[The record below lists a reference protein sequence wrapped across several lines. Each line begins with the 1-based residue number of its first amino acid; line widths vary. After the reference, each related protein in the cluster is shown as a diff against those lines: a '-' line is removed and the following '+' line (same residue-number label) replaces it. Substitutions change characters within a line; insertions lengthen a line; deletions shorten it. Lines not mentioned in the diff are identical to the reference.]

1 MQTWP
6 ELAYDQWKDTC
17 NTLHLWTQV
26 VDKVKLELCPFLN
39 QWWEIAFFLT
49 ARGMSTGN
57 IPWQNESFE
66 VFFDFIDHRLVV
78 NTSDGR
84 TQQITLEPRTVAD
97 FYRLFMDMLKSLDIE
112 VAISTLPAEIPDP
125 TRFELDTAH
134 ASYDKTAVH
143 NWWRVMVATERIMN
157 RFRTPFH
164 GKSSAV
170 QFFWGAFDLDATRF
184 NGKSIPPPNYG
195 GRIMEYGENEEN
207 FALGFWPGTEQFP
220 HAAFYTYMM
229 PAPDK
234 LAEAHI
240 QPEAARFDAKLGEF
254 ILLYDDVRTSSS
266 PEEALFAF
274 FQSTYEVSA
283 NLAGW
288 DRAALEG
295 NVPNLR
301 KA

>member
-1 MQTWP
+1 METWP
-6 ELAYDQWKDTC
+6 ELAYDSWKDTC
-17 NTLHLWTQV
+17 DTLHLWTQV
-26 VDKVKLELCPFLN
+26 VGKVKLELCPFLN
-39 QWWEIAFFLT
+39 QWWETAFFLT

-57 IPWQNESFE
+57 IPWHEESFE
-66 VFFDFIDHRLVV
+66 VNFDFIDSRLVI

-97 FYRLFMDMLKSLDIE
+97 FYSLFMNTLKSLGIE
-112 VAISTLPAEIPDP
+112 VAISTLPTEITNPI
-125 TRFELDTAH
+125 RFEQDTTH

-143 NWWRVMVATERIMN
+143 NWWRIMVATERVMN

-170 QFFWGAFDLDATRF
+170 QFFWGSFDLDATRF
-184 NGKSIPPPNYG
+184 SGKPTPPPNNG
-195 GRIMEYGENEEN
+195 GRIMKYGENEEN
-207 FALGFWPGTEQFP
+207 FAIGFWPGTEQFP
-220 HAAFYTYMM
+220 YPAFYTYIV

-234 LAEAHI
+234 LADASI
-240 QPEAARFDAKLGEF
+240 SPEVAYFDGKLGEF
-254 ILLYDDVRTSSS
+254 LLLYDELRNSSS
-266 PEEALFAF
+266 PEEDLLAF

-288 DRAALEG
+288 DRTALEG

-301 KA
+301 RA